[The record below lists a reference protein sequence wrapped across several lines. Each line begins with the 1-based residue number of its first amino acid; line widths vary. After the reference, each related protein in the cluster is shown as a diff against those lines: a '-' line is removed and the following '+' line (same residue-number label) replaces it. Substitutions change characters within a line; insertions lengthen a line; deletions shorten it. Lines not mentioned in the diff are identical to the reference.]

1 MMDLYYD
8 KKVAYDI
15 AHNPVQN
22 DCAKY
27 VEVGKHFV
35 KREVGSSRCLVS
47 VCEAWRLTSKVSMRY
62 IYALD

>member
-1 MMDLYYD
+1 MDLYYD

-35 KREVGSSRCLVS
+35 KEKL
-47 VCEAWRLTSKVSMRY
+47 EAQDVWFPFVKY
-62 IYALD
+62 KD